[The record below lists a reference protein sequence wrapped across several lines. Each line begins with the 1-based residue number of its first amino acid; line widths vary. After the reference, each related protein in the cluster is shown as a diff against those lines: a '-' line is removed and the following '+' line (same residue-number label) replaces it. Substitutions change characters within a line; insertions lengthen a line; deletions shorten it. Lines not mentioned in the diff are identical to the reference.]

1 METKEITM
9 DYLLEQI
16 EIESGDT
23 ALDYVYDNE
32 LREYHNDYPFN
43 NVDELAQYLYDE
55 IDCKGGFNIDIIY
68 YYKAMEYLMQNDV
81 SLSDSMEI
89 ASDMGYE
96 VSKLN
101 SEVLASIHASH
112 YARINFIDDN
122 AKEIEQLFES
132 LNK

>member
-16 EIESGDT
+16 KIESGDT

-32 LREYHNDYPFN
+32 LREYHMIIPIN

-68 YYKAMEYLMQNDV
+68 YYKAMEYLMQNDI

-96 VSKLN
+96 ISKLN
-101 SEVLASIHASH
+101 SEVLASLHASH
-112 YARINFIDDN
+112 YARVNFIDDN
-122 AKEIEQLFES
+122 ANEIEKLFES